1 MGVSVWLV
9 VIMPAVYS
17 GESLSEREVQ
27 QAIKLLAGGSMFRQC
42 SKENLRRLAR
52 TMTRCEFGYQ
62 DIIVEEGARS
72 THLHV
77 MAQGQA
83 IRYRKIN
90 GVDHQVDSNEKCTT
104 INSLHILN
112 REPTFATAK
121 CMDKKCISYA
131 LSSEMLNQQI
141 MSNPLLA
148 REIIASLT
156 KELRMRTKNFRTP
169 LFEQHPKPLKQL
181 PIVSVAAG
189 IESYYR
195 SALNSMINARLT
207 GHRASLFP
215 HMSVQVP
222 ARVLY
227 INGLK
232 GIRQYLDA
240 RFDRNNYMYPA
251 ATGVLVSILPGI
263 VMTPVSSVLE
273 ATNAGH
279 YNNEKLHVRWM
290 RGILPRGVRE
300 VIFGIGLNQLSDFFE
315 ERANFLVG
323 NNSGALANAVGS
335 VNAGVVAGYLSHV
348 PHNLSTYKLMHPQKS
363 YRVLFQD
370 FVNISAPK
378 HLIPTGMSPTIRP
391 FYVALIAC
399 LFPRG
404 CVIRTAQIV
413 GSFIL
418 LNGTINLLQK
428 TQ

>member
-1 MGVSVWLV
+1 
-9 VIMPAVYS
+9 MPAVYS
-17 GESLSEREVQ
+17 DNSLSEREVQ
-27 QAIKLLAGGSMFRQC
+27 QAIRLLSGGAMFRYC
-42 SKENLRRLAR
+42 SKENLRRIAR
-52 TMTRCEFGYQ
+52 TMTRCEFEQG
-62 DIIVEEGARS
+62 DNIVEEGTRS

-77 MAQGQA
+77 LSRGSAMRFRN
-83 IRYRKIN
+83 IH
-90 GVDHQVDSNEKCTT
+90 GVDHQIDTNLCGTT
-104 INSLHILN
+104 INSLHLLN
-112 REPTFATAK
+112 REPIFATAR
-121 CMDKKCISYA
+121 CMDKKCVTFA
-131 LSSEMLNQQI
+131 LSSEMLNQHI
-141 MSNPLLA
+141 MSNPVLS
-148 REIIASLT
+148 REIIASLAR
-156 KELRMRTKNFRTP
+156 EVRLRTKNFRTP

-181 PIVSVAAG
+181 PIISVAAG

-207 GHRASLFP
+207 GHRAPLFP

-222 ARVLY
+222 TRVLY

-232 GIRQYLDA
+232 GIRQYLDT
-240 RFDRNNYMYPA
+240 RFDPHSYAFPLA
-251 ATGVLVSILPGI
+251 AGALVSILPGLL
-263 VMTPVSSVLE
+263 MTPVSSVLE

-279 YNNEKLHVRWM
+279 YNNESLHVRWV

-315 ERANFLVG
+315 ERIHFIVG
-323 NNSGALANAVGS
+323 GNSKETGALANALGS
-335 VNAGVVAGYLSHV
+335 VNAGVFAGYLSHV
-348 PHNLSTYKLMHPQKS
+348 PHNLSTYKLMNPHKS
-363 YRVLFQD
+363 YRVLFQE

-378 HLIPTGMSPTIRP
+378 HLIPAGIPSTIRP

-418 LNGTINLLQK
+418 LNGTINLLQR